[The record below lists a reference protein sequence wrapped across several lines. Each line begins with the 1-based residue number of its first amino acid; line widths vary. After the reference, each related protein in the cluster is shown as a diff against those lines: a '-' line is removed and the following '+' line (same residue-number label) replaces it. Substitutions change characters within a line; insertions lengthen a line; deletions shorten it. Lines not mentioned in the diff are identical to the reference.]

1 MAEMADMAKMAAM
14 AELAEMAEEAWRA
27 EIAELV
33 QLKQCSGS
41 LLSFCCNAI
50 ILTKKDRAAVA
61 ATAPASNHTLNC

>member
-50 ILTKKDRAAVA
+50 VLTKKRTVL
-61 ATAPASNHTLNC
+61 PLLQQHRPQITL